1 MRTLA
6 FRRDVESNFSMI
18 VIDPANFLSEVE
30 VLKRW
35 PMLTKAEL
43 RRARRARPPKIEFYA
58 FRKKSGGPRYT
69 AEQVQAYIDRSY
81 LRVLK
86 CQQNPGVPQQAPSK
100 SLDSNLGDTIS
111 SAPIQSISAS
121 GTLADMTPELA
132 KSAAEVLRQQISKR
146 PKSGS
151 RRSSRQLP
159 AVRTG

>member
-6 FRRDVESNFSMI
+6 FRRNVESKFSMI
-18 VIDPANFLSEVE
+18 VIDPANFLSEDE

-43 RRARRARPPKIEFYA
+43 RRARRAHPPKIEFYA
-58 FRKKSGGPRYT
+58 FRKKSGGPCYT

-100 SLDSNLGDTIS
+100 SIDEQLG
-111 SAPIQSISAS
+111 
-121 GTLADMTPELA
+121 
-132 KSAAEVLRQQISKR
+132 
-146 PKSGS
+146 
-151 RRSSRQLP
+151 
-159 AVRTG
+159 

>member
-1 MRTLA
+1 
-6 FRRDVESNFSMI
+6 MI
-18 VIDPANFLSEVE
+18 VIDPTEFLSEEE

-43 RRARRARPPKIEFYA
+43 RRARRASPPKIEYYA

-86 CQQNPGVPQQAPSK
+86 CQLNPGVPQQAPSK
-100 SLDSNLGDTIS
+100 SIDSNLGDTIS
-111 SAPIQSISAS
+111 SALTRSISAT

-146 PKSGS
+146 PKLSS

-159 AVRTG
+159 AARTG